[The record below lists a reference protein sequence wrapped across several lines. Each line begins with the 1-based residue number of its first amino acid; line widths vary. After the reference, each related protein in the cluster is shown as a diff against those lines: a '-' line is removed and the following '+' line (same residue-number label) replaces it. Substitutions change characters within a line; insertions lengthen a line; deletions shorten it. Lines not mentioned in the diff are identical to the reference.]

1 MANRNDAILQLVL
14 IHNNFHKAR
23 EHIISN
29 HQNID
34 TNKDARITIF
44 SKIIIVLDSTAL
56 YFILHQ
62 FHLTNLAW
70 WKNISLKKIGDSKII
85 NPSEEVIP
93 QLVEAFDHFMTVSF
107 VQLLFSSLESSLRI
121 FLRALDPVACDKG
134 TAEFKRIYVHLL
146 KILNIEK
153 YANLLKLLRLIRNI
167 IHNNGVYFDRL
178 GRDECV
184 EYDGAIYKFEVGKPV
199 ELGDVWQLFLSNLV
213 PDILKMVIHI
223 VNSNE
228 IISKA
233 QIIDPFTALKG
244 NG

>member
-1 MANRNDAILQLVL
+1 MVNRNDAILQLVL
-14 IHNNFHKAR
+14 IRNNFHKAR

-121 FLRALDPVACDKG
+121 FLRA
-134 TAEFKRIYVHLL
+134 R
-146 KILNIEK
+146 
-153 YANLLKLLRLIRNI
+153 
-167 IHNNGVYFDRL
+167 
-178 GRDECV
+178 
-184 EYDGAIYKFEVGKPV
+184 
-199 ELGDVWQLFLSNLV
+199 SNC
-213 PDILKMVIHI
+213 M
-223 VNSNE
+223 
-228 IISKA
+228 
-233 QIIDPFTALKG
+233 
-244 NG
+244 

>member
-107 VQLLFSSLESSLRI
+107 VQLLFSSLESSL
-121 FLRALDPVACDKG
+121 
-134 TAEFKRIYVHLL
+134 
-146 KILNIEK
+146 
-153 YANLLKLLRLIRNI
+153 
-167 IHNNGVYFDRL
+167 
-178 GRDECV
+178 
-184 EYDGAIYKFEVGKPV
+184 
-199 ELGDVWQLFLSNLV
+199 
-213 PDILKMVIHI
+213 
-223 VNSNE
+223 
-228 IISKA
+228 
-233 QIIDPFTALKG
+233 
-244 NG
+244 